1 MNLLLA
7 YIRPYRGMLALAIG
21 LAAINQVFSMLDP
34 QIFRIIVDKYA
45 THFSAMPRAEF
56 IRGVSLLILGF
67 VGVAMVS
74 RIAKNFQDYY
84 VNVVSQSVGAKMYA
98 DGIAHSM
105 RLPYRAFEDQQSGAV
120 LQQLQKARLD
130 SRDMISQSVNSVF
143 LSGLTLT
150 LVLAYSF
157 FVHWSI
163 AVALLILAP
172 ILGVLVSSLGR
183 RIKKVQTTIFSE
195 TNALAGS
202 TTESLRNIE
211 LIKSLGLETQEIDRL
226 NGTNQKIL
234 DLELAKVKTVRMLMF
249 FQGTAINF
257 FRALF
262 LLQML
267 ILVYLKL
274 ITLGEFFS
282 MLFYSFA
289 IFSPLGEIG
298 NIVTKYAETRASLE
312 NVQRIL
318 AQEPA
323 PRNPGGLV
331 PDGIE
336 SLEFAGV
343 TYRHPGAR
351 EAALSDVSFLARSG
365 ESVAFVGPS
374 GAGKSTL
381 IKLLLGL
388 YAPDRGQILFNGVDS
403 KEINLD
409 LLRTRVG
416 FVPQSI
422 ELFAGTIRDNL
433 VFARQSATD
442 QECMEALE
450 AAQLRGLLERTR
462 DGLDTR
468 VGEGGLKLSGGER
481 QRLAIA
487 RSLLR
492 KPDILIFDEATSSL
506 DTETEREITRT
517 INGIIA
523 AASAAAGSDAGAGT
537 DSASTSRRSFVTLMI
552 AHRLST
558 VAGADRIVVL
568 KKGRVVEQGSHLELL
583 RKRGLYSTLWRQQGM
598 EQDEEPRTIAAQGG

>member
-1 MNLLLA
+1 MQLLISYLRPHKGMIVFAIILA
-7 YIRPYRGMLALAIG
+7 V
-21 LAAINQVFSMLDP
+21 INQVFSLLDP

-45 THFSAMPRAEF
+45 SNIATIPRAEF
-56 IRGVSLLILGF
+56 IRGVGLLILAF
-67 VGVAMVS
+67 VAVAMIS

-84 VNVVSQSVGAKMYA
+84 VNVVSQSVGATMYA
-98 DGIAHSM
+98 DGIAHSL

-120 LQQLQKARLD
+120 LQQLQKARTD
-130 SRDMISQSVNSVF
+130 SKDMIGQSINSVF
-143 LSGLTLT
+143 ISSLTLL
-150 LVLAYSF
+150 LVLGYSF

-163 AVALLILAP
+163 GVALLILAP
-172 ILGVLVSSLGR
+172 ILTVLVSSLGR
-183 RIKKVQTTIFSE
+183 RIKQVQGRIFGE

-226 NGTNQKIL
+226 NATNQKIL
-234 DLELAKVKTVRMLMF
+234 DLELAKVKTVRVLMF

-267 ILVYLKL
+267 VLVYLKL
-274 ITLGEFFS
+274 VTLGEFFS
-282 MLFYSFA
+282 LLFYSFA

-298 NIVTKYAETRASLE
+298 SVITKYQETRASLE
-312 NVQRIL
+312 NVARIL

-323 PRNPGGLV
+323 PSNPGGAV
-331 PDGIE
+331 PDGVE
-336 SLEFAGV
+336 SLEFSAV

-351 EAALSDVSFLARSG
+351 DYALTDVSFAARSG

-388 YAPDRGQILFNGVDS
+388 YQPNTGRILFNGVDS
-403 KEINLD
+403 REVNYD
-409 LLRTRVG
+409 LLRTHVG
-416 FVPQSI
+416 FVPQAI

-433 VFARQSATD
+433 RFVHQEATD
-442 QECMEALE
+442 EECMASLE
-450 AAQLRGLLERTR
+450 AAQLRGLLERSR

-468 VGEGGLKLSGGER
+468 IGEGGLKLSGGER

-487 RSLLR
+487 RALLR
-492 KPDILIFDEATSSL
+492 KPHLLIFDEATSSL
-506 DTETEREITRT
+506 DTETEKEITRT
-517 INGIIA
+517 IDGIIA
-523 AASAAAGSDAGAGT
+523 T
-537 DSASTSRRSFVTLMI
+537 RPSFVTLLI

-558 VAGADRIVVL
+558 VASADRIVVL
-568 KKGRVVEQGSHLELL
+568 RKGRVVEQGSHLELL
-583 RKRGLYSTLWRQQGM
+583 RTQGLYYTLWKQQGLESD
-598 EQDEEPRTIAAQGG
+598 EQLPEAAVQGG

>member
-1 MNLLLA
+1 VKLLLS
-7 YIRPYRGMLALAIG
+7 YLRPYRGMVAFAIF
-21 LAAINQVFSMLDP
+21 LAAVNQVFSMLDP
-34 QIFRIIVDKYA
+34 QIFRIIVDRYA
-45 THFSAMPRAEF
+45 AHIDTIPRAQF
-56 IRGVSLLILGF
+56 ISGVGLLVLAF

-84 VNVVSQSVGAKMYA
+84 VNVVSQSAGAAMYA
-98 DGIAHSM
+98 DGIAHAM

-120 LQQLQKARLD
+120 LQQLQKARSD
-130 SRDMISQSVNSVF
+130 SRDLIGQSINTVFISS
-143 LSGLTLT
+143 LT
-150 LVLAYSF
+150 LVLVLVYSF

-163 AVALLILAP
+163 AVTLLVLAP
-172 ILGVLVSSLGR
+172 LLGFLVSTLGR
-183 RIKKVQTTIFSE
+183 RIKKVQGKIFAQTS
-195 TNALAGS
+195 ALAGS

-226 NGTNQKIL
+226 NGTNQEIL

-267 ILVYLKL
+267 VLVYLKY

-282 MLFYSFA
+282 LLFYSFA

-298 NIVTKYAETRASLE
+298 NVVTKYAETRASLE
-312 NVQRIL
+312 NVEKLL
-318 AQEPA
+318 AQPPA
-323 PRNPGGLV
+323 PRNPGGAV

-336 SLEFAGV
+336 SLDFLGV

-351 EAALSDVSFLARSG
+351 DAALQDVSFTARAG

-388 YAPDRGQILFNGVDS
+388 YQPDAGRILFNGIDAG
-403 KEINLD
+403 EINYD

-433 VFARQSATD
+433 RFARQEATD
-442 QECMEALE
+442 DECLASLE
-450 AAQLRGLLERTR
+450 AAQLAGLLARSR

-468 VGEGGLKLSGGER
+468 IGEGGLKLSGGER

-487 RSLLR
+487 RALLR
-492 KPDILIFDEATSSL
+492 KPDLLIFDEATSSL
-506 DTETEREITRT
+506 DTETEKEITRT
-517 INGIIA
+517 INGII
-523 AASAAAGSDAGAGT
+523 DT
-537 DSASTSRRSFVTLMI
+537 RPSFVTLLV

-568 KKGRVVEQGSHLELL
+568 KKGRVVEQGTHLELL
-583 RKRGLYSTLWRQQGM
+583 RRRGLYHTLWRQQGL
-598 EQDEEPRTIAAQGG
+598 ERDEEHPAVARNSP

>member
-1 MNLLLA
+1 MQLLLS
-7 YIRPYRGMLALAIG
+7 YIRPFRRLVVFAVLLAV
-21 LAAINQVFSMLDP
+21 INQVFSLLDP
-34 QIFRIIVDKYA
+34 QIFRIIIDKYA
-45 THFSAMPRAEF
+45 AGFGTMPWPEF
-56 IRGVSLLILGF
+56 IRGVALMVLAF

-120 LQQLQKARLD
+120 LQQLQKARQD
-130 SRDMISQSVNSVF
+130 SRDMIGQSINSVF
-143 LSGLTLT
+143 ISSLT
-150 LVLAYSF
+150 LVLVLVYSF

-172 ILGVLVSSLGR
+172 ILGLLVSSLGR
-183 RIKKVQTTIFSE
+183 RIKRVQTTIFGE

-226 NGTNQKIL
+226 NATNQKIL

-267 ILVYLKL
+267 ILAYFKL

-282 MLFYSFA
+282 LLFYSFA

-298 NIVTKYAETRASLE
+298 NVVTKYSETRASLE
-312 NVQRIL
+312 NVEKIL

-323 PRNPGGLV
+323 PRNPGGAV

-343 TYRHPGAR
+343 TYRHPGAKDS
-351 EAALSDVSFLARSG
+351 ALADVSFAARSG

-388 YAPDRGQILFNGVDS
+388 YSPDAGQILFNGVDS
-403 KEINLD
+403 TGINYD

-433 VFARQSATD
+433 KFVHQEATD
-442 QECMEALE
+442 DECISSLE
-450 AAQLRGLLERTR
+450 AAQLRGLLERSR
-462 DGLDTR
+462 QGLDTR
-468 VGEGGLKLSGGER
+468 IGEGGLKLSGGER

-487 RSLLR
+487 RALLR
-492 KPDILIFDEATSSL
+492 KPDLLVFDEATSSL
-506 DTETEREITRT
+506 DTETEKEITRT
-517 INGIIA
+517 IDSIIR
-523 AASAAAGSDAGAGT
+523 T
-537 DSASTSRRSFVTLMI
+537 RPSFVTLLI

-558 VAGADRIVVL
+558 VARADRIVVL
-568 KKGRVVEQGSHLELL
+568 KKGRVVEQGSHFDLL
-583 RKRGLYSTLWRQQGM
+583 RKRGLYHTLWKQQGL
-598 EQDEEPRTIAAQGG
+598 ERDEEPRKVAVQGG

>member
-1 MNLLLA
+1 MQLLLS
-7 YIRPYRGMLALAIG
+7 YLRPHKGMIVLAII
-21 LAAINQVFSMLDP
+21 LAVINQVFSLLDP

-45 THFSAMPRAEF
+45 SNIATIPRAQF
-56 IRGVSLLILGF
+56 ISGVGLLILAF
-67 VGVAMVS
+67 VAVAMVS

-84 VNVVSQSVGAKMYA
+84 VNVVSQSVGATMYA
-98 DGIAHSM
+98 DGIAHSL
-105 RLPYRAFEDQQSGAV
+105 RLPFRAFEDQQSGAV
-120 LQQLQKARLD
+120 LQQLQKARSD
-130 SRDMISQSVNSVF
+130 SRDMIGQSINSVF
-143 LSGLTLT
+143 ISSLTLL
-150 LVLAYSF
+150 LVLGYSF

-163 AVALLILAP
+163 GVALLILAP
-172 ILGVLVSSLGR
+172 ILTVLVSSLGR
-183 RIKKVQTTIFSE
+183 RIKQVQTRIFGE

-226 NGTNQKIL
+226 NATNQKIL
-234 DLELAKVKTVRMLMF
+234 DLELAKVKTVRVLMF

-267 ILVYLKL
+267 VLVYLKL
-274 ITLGEFFS
+274 VTLGEFFS
-282 MLFYSFA
+282 LLFYSFA

-298 NIVTKYAETRASLE
+298 NVITKYQETRASLE
-312 NVQRIL
+312 NVSRIL

-323 PRNPGGLV
+323 PSNPGGAV
-331 PDGIE
+331 PDGVE
-336 SLEFAGV
+336 SLEFSGV

-351 EAALSDVSFLARSG
+351 DYALADVSFAAKSG

-388 YAPDRGQILFNGVDS
+388 YQPNAGRILFNGVDS
-403 KEINLD
+403 RDVNYD
-409 LLRTRVG
+409 LLRTHVG
-416 FVPQSI
+416 FVPQAI

-433 VFARQSATD
+433 KFVHQEATD
-442 QECMEALE
+442 EECMASLE
-450 AAQLRGLLERTR
+450 AAQLRGLLERSR

-468 VGEGGLKLSGGER
+468 IGEGGLKLSGGER

-487 RSLLR
+487 RALLR
-492 KPDILIFDEATSSL
+492 KPHLLIFDEATSSL
-506 DTETEREITRT
+506 DTETEKEITRT

-523 AASAAAGSDAGAGT
+523 T
-537 DSASTSRRSFVTLMI
+537 RPSFVTLLI

-558 VAGADRIVVL
+558 VASADRIVVL
-568 KKGRVVEQGSHLELL
+568 RKGRVVEQGSHLELL
-583 RKRGLYSTLWRQQGM
+583 RGQGLYSTLWRQQGLESD
-598 EQDEEPRTIAAQGG
+598 EQLPEAAVQGG

>member
-1 MNLLLA
+1 MQLLMSYL
-7 YIRPYRGMLALAIG
+7 RPHKGMIVLAIV
-21 LAAINQVFSMLDP
+21 LAVINQVFSLLDP

-45 THFSAMPRAEF
+45 SNIATIPRAEF
-56 IRGVSLLILGF
+56 IRGVGLLILAF
-67 VGVAMVS
+67 VAVAMIS

-84 VNVVSQSVGAKMYA
+84 VNVVSQSVGATMYA
-98 DGIAHSM
+98 DGIAHSL

-120 LQQLQKARLD
+120 LQQLQKARTD
-130 SRDMISQSVNSVF
+130 SKDMIGQSINSVF
-143 LSGLTLT
+143 ISSLTLL
-150 LVLAYSF
+150 LVLGYSF

-163 AVALLILAP
+163 GVALLILAP
-172 ILGVLVSSLGR
+172 ILTVLVSTLGR
-183 RIKKVQTTIFSE
+183 RIKQVQSRIFGE

-226 NGTNQKIL
+226 NATNQKIL
-234 DLELAKVKTVRMLMF
+234 DLELAKVKTVRVLMF

-267 ILVYLKL
+267 ILIYMKL

-282 MLFYSFA
+282 LLFYSFA

-298 NIVTKYAETRASLE
+298 SVITKYQETRASLE
-312 NVQRIL
+312 NVARIL

-323 PRNPGGLV
+323 PSNPGGAV
-331 PDGIE
+331 PDGVE
-336 SLEFAGV
+336 SLEFSGV

-351 EAALSDVSFLARSG
+351 DYALSDVSFAAHSG

-388 YAPDRGQILFNGVDS
+388 YQPNAGRILFNGVDS
-403 KEINLD
+403 REVNYD
-409 LLRTRVG
+409 LLRTHVG
-416 FVPQSI
+416 FVPQAI

-433 VFARQSATD
+433 RFVHQEATD
-442 QECMEALE
+442 EECMASLE
-450 AAQLRGLLERTR
+450 AAQLRGLLERSR

-468 VGEGGLKLSGGER
+468 IGEGGLKLSGGER

-487 RSLLR
+487 RALLR
-492 KPDILIFDEATSSL
+492 KPHLLIFDEATSSL
-506 DTETEREITRT
+506 DTETEKEITRT
-517 INGIIA
+517 IDGIIA
-523 AASAAAGSDAGAGT
+523 T
-537 DSASTSRRSFVTLMI
+537 RPSFVTLLI

-558 VAGADRIVVL
+558 VASADRIVVL
-568 KKGRVVEQGSHLELL
+568 RKGRVVEQGSHLELL
-583 RKRGLYSTLWRQQGM
+583 RTQGLYYTLWKQQGLESD
-598 EQDEEPRTIAAQGG
+598 EQLPEAAVQGG

>member
-1 MNLLLA
+1 MV
-7 YIRPYRGMLALAIG
+7 ALAIA
-21 LAAINQVFSMLDP
+21 LAAVNQVFSLLDP
-34 QIFRIIVDKYA
+34 QIMRIIVDKYA
-45 THFSAMPRAEF
+45 TNFASMPRAEF
-56 IRGVSLLILGF
+56 IRGVALLILAF

-74 RIAKNFQDYY
+74 RIAKNFQDYF
-84 VNVVSQSVGAKMYA
+84 VNVVSQSVGASMYA
-98 DGIAHSM
+98 DGIAHSL

-120 LQQLQKARLD
+120 LQQLQKARAD
-130 SRDMISQSVNSVF
+130 SRDMIGQSINSVF
-143 LSGLTLT
+143 LSGLTLV

-163 AVALLILAP
+163 AVSLLVLAP
-172 ILGVLVSSLGR
+172 VLAVLVSSLGR
-183 RIKKVQTTIFSE
+183 RIKQVQARIFGE

-226 NGTNQKIL
+226 NGTNRRIL

-249 FQGTAINF
+249 FQGTAINL

-262 LLQML
+262 LLQL
-267 ILVYLKL
+267 LVLVYLSL
-274 ITLGEFFS
+274 VTLGEFFS
-282 MLFYSFA
+282 LLFYSFA
-289 IFSPLGEIG
+289 VFSPLGEIG
-298 NIVTKYAETRASLE
+298 NVITRYAETRASLD

-318 AQEPA
+318 AQEAA
-323 PRNPGGLV
+323 PRNPGGTV
-331 PDGIE
+331 IQGIDT
-336 SLEFAGV
+336 LEFAGV
-343 TYRHPGAR
+343 TYRHPSAR
-351 EAALSDVSFLARSG
+351 EPALAEVSFTARSG

-388 YAPDRGQILFNGVDS
+388 YRPDSGRILFNGVDS
-403 KEINLD
+403 GQVNYD

-433 VFARQSATD
+433 VFVRQEATD
-442 QECMEALE
+442 QECIAALE
-450 AAQLRGLLERTR
+450 AAQLRGLLDRSRQGLETR
-462 DGLDTR
+462 I
-468 VGEGGLKLSGGER
+468 GEGGLKLSGGER

-487 RSLLR
+487 RALLR
-492 KPDILIFDEATSSL
+492 KPDLLIFDEATSSL

-517 INGIIA
+517 IDEIIR
-523 AASAAAGSDAGAGT
+523 T
-537 DSASTSRRSFVTLMI
+537 RPSFVTLLI

-568 KKGRVVEQGSHLELL
+568 RKGRVAEQGSHLELI
-583 RKRGLYSTLWRQQGM
+583 REGGLYATLWSQQGL
-598 EQDEEPRTIAAQGG
+598 ERDEDRRVVAAPGG

>member
-1 MNLLLA
+1 MIVFAIILA
-7 YIRPYRGMLALAIG
+7 V
-21 LAAINQVFSMLDP
+21 INQVFSLLDP

-45 THFSAMPRAEF
+45 SNIATIPRAEF
-56 IRGVSLLILGF
+56 IRGVGLLILAF
-67 VGVAMVS
+67 VAVAMIS

-84 VNVVSQSVGAKMYA
+84 VNVVSQSVGATMYA
-98 DGIAHSM
+98 DGIAHSL

-120 LQQLQKARLD
+120 LQQLQKARMD
-130 SRDMISQSVNSVF
+130 SRDMIGQSINSVF
-143 LSGLTLT
+143 VSSLTLL
-150 LVLAYSF
+150 LVLGYSF

-163 AVALLILAP
+163 GVALLILAP
-172 ILGVLVSSLGR
+172 ILMVLVSSLGR
-183 RIKKVQTTIFSE
+183 RIKQVQSRIFGE

-226 NGTNQKIL
+226 NATNQKIL
-234 DLELAKVKTVRMLMF
+234 DLELAKVKTVRVLMF

-274 ITLGEFFS
+274 VTLGEFFS
-282 MLFYSFA
+282 LLFYSFA

-298 NIVTKYAETRASLE
+298 SVITKYQETRASLE
-312 NVQRIL
+312 NVARIL

-323 PRNPGGLV
+323 PSNPGGAV
-331 PDGIE
+331 PDGVE
-336 SLEFAGV
+336 SLEFSGV

-351 EAALSDVSFLARSG
+351 DYALTDVSFAAKSG

-388 YAPDRGQILFNGVDS
+388 YQPNTGRILFNGVDS
-403 KEINLD
+403 RDVNYD
-409 LLRTRVG
+409 LLRTHVG
-416 FVPQSI
+416 FVPQAI

-433 VFARQSATD
+433 RFVHQEATD
-442 QECMEALE
+442 QECMASLE
-450 AAQLRGLLERTR
+450 AAQLRGLLERSR

-468 VGEGGLKLSGGER
+468 IGEGGLKLSGGER

-487 RSLLR
+487 RALLR
-492 KPDILIFDEATSSL
+492 KPHLLIFDEATSSL
-506 DTETEREITRT
+506 DTETEKEITRT
-517 INGIIA
+517 IDGIIA
-523 AASAAAGSDAGAGT
+523 T
-537 DSASTSRRSFVTLMI
+537 RPSFVTLLI

-558 VAGADRIVVL
+558 VASADRIVVL
-568 KKGRVVEQGSHLELL
+568 RKGRVVEQGSHLELL
-583 RKRGLYSTLWRQQGM
+583 RTQGLYYTLWKQQGLESD
-598 EQDEEPRTIAAQGG
+598 EQLPEAAVQGG

>member
-1 MNLLLA
+1 MQLLVSYLRA
-7 YIRPYRGMLALAIG
+7 HRGMIVFAIILAV
-21 LAAINQVFSMLDP
+21 INQVFSLLDP

-45 THFSAMPRAEF
+45 SNIATIPRAEF
-56 IRGVSLLILGF
+56 IRGVGLLILAF
-67 VGVAMVS
+67 VAVAMIS

-84 VNVVSQSVGAKMYA
+84 VNVVSQSVGATMYA
-98 DGIAHSM
+98 DGIAHSL

-120 LQQLQKARLD
+120 LQQLQKARMD
-130 SRDMISQSVNSVF
+130 SRDMIGQSINSVF
-143 LSGLTLT
+143 VSSLTLL
-150 LVLAYSF
+150 LVLGYSF

-163 AVALLILAP
+163 GVALLILAP
-172 ILGVLVSSLGR
+172 ILMVLVSSLGR
-183 RIKKVQTTIFSE
+183 RIKQVQSRIFGE

-226 NGTNQKIL
+226 NATNQKIL
-234 DLELAKVKTVRMLMF
+234 DLELAKVKTVRVLMF

-274 ITLGEFFS
+274 VTLGEFFS
-282 MLFYSFA
+282 LLFYSFA

-298 NIVTKYAETRASLE
+298 SVITKYQETRASLE
-312 NVQRIL
+312 NVARIL

-323 PRNPGGLV
+323 PSNPGGAV
-331 PDGIE
+331 PDGVE
-336 SLEFAGV
+336 SLEFSGV

-351 EAALSDVSFLARSG
+351 DYALTDVSFAAKSG

-388 YAPDRGQILFNGVDS
+388 YQPNTGRILFNGVDS
-403 KEINLD
+403 RDVNYD
-409 LLRTRVG
+409 LLRTHVG
-416 FVPQSI
+416 FVPQAI

-433 VFARQSATD
+433 RFVHQEATD
-442 QECMEALE
+442 QECMASLE
-450 AAQLRGLLERTR
+450 AAQLRGLLERSR

-468 VGEGGLKLSGGER
+468 IGEGGLKLSGGER

-487 RSLLR
+487 RALLR
-492 KPDILIFDEATSSL
+492 KPHLLIFDEATSSL
-506 DTETEREITRT
+506 DTETEKEITRT
-517 INGIIA
+517 IDGIIA
-523 AASAAAGSDAGAGT
+523 T
-537 DSASTSRRSFVTLMI
+537 RPSFVTLLI

-558 VAGADRIVVL
+558 VASADRIVVL
-568 KKGRVVEQGSHLELL
+568 RKGRVVEQGSHLELL
-583 RKRGLYSTLWRQQGM
+583 RTQGLYYTLWKQQGLESD
-598 EQDEEPRTIAAQGG
+598 EQLPEAAVQGG

>member
-1 MNLLLA
+1 MIVLA
-7 YIRPYRGMLALAIG
+7 VILAV
-21 LAAINQVFSMLDP
+21 INQVFSLLDP

-45 THFSAMPRAEF
+45 SHIDTIPRAQF
-56 IRGVSLLILGF
+56 VSGVGLLILAF
-67 VGVAMVS
+67 IAVAMVS

-84 VNVVSQSVGAKMYA
+84 VNVVSQSVGASMYA
-98 DGIAHSM
+98 DGIAHSL

-120 LQQLQKARLD
+120 LQQLQKARTD
-130 SRDMISQSVNSVF
+130 SKDMIGQSINTVF
-143 LSGLTLT
+143 ISSLTLL
-150 LVLAYSF
+150 LVLGYSF

-163 AVALLILAP
+163 GVALLILAP
-172 ILGVLVSSLGR
+172 ILAVLVSSLGR
-183 RIKKVQTTIFSE
+183 RIKQVQSRIFSE

-226 NGTNQKIL
+226 NATNQKIL
-234 DLELAKVKTVRMLMF
+234 DLELAKVKTVRVLMF

-282 MLFYSFA
+282 LLFYSFA

-298 NIVTKYAETRASLE
+298 SVITKYQETRASLE
-312 NVQRIL
+312 NVARIL

-323 PRNPGGLV
+323 PSNPGGAV
-331 PDGIE
+331 PVGVE
-336 SLEFAGV
+336 SLEFSGV
-343 TYRHPGAR
+343 TYQHPGAR
-351 EAALSDVSFLARSG
+351 DFALSDVTFTAHAG

-388 YAPDRGQILFNGVDS
+388 YQPNSGSILFNGVDS
-403 KEINLD
+403 REVNYD
-409 LLRTRVG
+409 LLRTHVG
-416 FVPQSI
+416 FVPQAI

-433 VFARQSATD
+433 RFVRQEATD
-442 QECMEALE
+442 AECMASLE
-450 AAQLRGLLERTR
+450 AAQLRGLLERSR
-462 DGLDTR
+462 EGLDTR
-468 VGEGGLKLSGGER
+468 IGEGGLKLSGGER

-487 RSLLR
+487 RALLR
-492 KPDILIFDEATSSL
+492 KPHLLIFDEATSSL
-506 DTETEREITRT
+506 DTETEKEITRT
-517 INGIIA
+517 IDGIIA
-523 AASAAAGSDAGAGT
+523 T
-537 DSASTSRRSFVTLMI
+537 RPSFVTLLI

-558 VAGADRIVVL
+558 VASADRIVVL
-568 KKGRVVEQGSHLELL
+568 RKGRVVEQGSHLELL
-583 RKRGLYSTLWRQQGM
+583 RTQGLYYTLWKQQGLESD
-598 EQDEEPRTIAAQGG
+598 EQLPETALQGG

>member
-1 MNLLLA
+1 MALLLS
-7 YIRPYRGMLALAIG
+7 YLRPFRGMVLLAVG
-21 LAAINQVFSMLDP
+21 LAAVNQVFSLLDP
-34 QIFRIIVDKYA
+34 QIFRIIVDRYA
-45 THFSAMPRAEF
+45 TNFSGMPRAEF
-56 IRGVSLLILGF
+56 IRGVALMILAF
-67 VGVAMVS
+67 VGAAMVS

-84 VNVVSQSVGAKMYA
+84 VNVVSQSVGARIYA
-98 DGIAHSM
+98 DGIAHTM

-120 LQQLQKARLD
+120 LQQLQKARTD
-130 SRDMISQSVNSVF
+130 SRDMIGQSINSVF
-143 LSGLTLT
+143 LSALTLI

-163 AVALLILAP
+163 AVALLVLAP
-172 ILGVLVSSLGR
+172 ILAVLVSTLGR
-183 RIKKVQTTIFSE
+183 RIKQVQARIFGE

-226 NGTNQKIL
+226 NATNQKIL

-267 ILVYLKL
+267 VLVYLKL

-298 NIVTKYAETRASLE
+298 TVITKYAETRASLE
-312 NVQRIL
+312 NVKRIL

-323 PRNPGGLV
+323 PRNPGGVV

-336 SLEFAGV
+336 TLQFTGV

-351 EAALSDVSFLARSG
+351 EPALHKVSFLARSG

-388 YAPDRGQILFNGVDS
+388 YAPDRGQILFNGVAAS
-403 KEINLD
+403 RINYD

-433 VFARQSATD
+433 VFARKGATD
-442 QECMEALE
+442 EECMEALE
-450 AAQLRGLLERTR
+450 AAQLRGLLERSREGLETR
-462 DGLDTR
+462 I
-468 VGEGGLKLSGGER
+468 GEGGLKLSGGER

-487 RSLLR
+487 RALLR
-492 KPDILIFDEATSSL
+492 RPDLLIFDEATSSL

-517 INGIIA
+517 INEIIA
-523 AASAAAGSDAGAGT
+523 AANSAPQT
-537 DSASTSRRSFVTLMI
+537 RPSFITLLI

-558 VAGADRIVVL
+558 VAGADHIVVL
-568 KKGRVVEQGSHLELL
+568 KKGRVVEQGTHVELV
-583 RKRGLYSTLWRQQGM
+583 RRRGLYATLWRQQGL
-598 EQDEEPRTIAAQGG
+598 ERDEETEEMRPAVAQGA

>member
-1 MNLLLA
+1 MQLLLS
-7 YIRPYRGMLALAIG
+7 YMRPFRKMVVFAIFLAV
-21 LAAINQVFSMLDP
+21 INQVFSLLDP
-34 QIFRIIVDKYA
+34 QIFRIIIDKYGA
-45 THFSAMPRAEF
+45 GFGTMPWPEF
-56 IRGVSLLILGF
+56 IRGVTLLILAF

-84 VNVVSQSVGAKMYA
+84 INVVSQSVGANMYA

-120 LQQLQKARLD
+120 LQQLQKARTD
-130 SRDMISQSVNSVF
+130 SRDMISQSINSVF
-143 LSGLTLT
+143 VSSLT
-150 LVLAYSF
+150 LVLVLVYSF

-172 ILGVLVSSLGR
+172 VLGFLVSSLGR
-183 RIKKVQTTIFSE
+183 RIKKVQTTIFGE

-226 NGTNQKIL
+226 NATNQKIL

-267 ILVYLKL
+267 ILAYFKL

-282 MLFYSFA
+282 LMFYSFA

-298 NIVTKYAETRASLE
+298 NVVTKYSETKASLE

-323 PRNPGGLV
+323 PRNPGGMV

-336 SLEFAGV
+336 SLEFSGV
-343 TYRHPGAR
+343 TYSHPGAKDS
-351 EAALSDVSFLARSG
+351 ALMDVSFAARSG

-388 YAPDRGQILFNGVDS
+388 YRPDHGRILFNGVDS
-403 KEINLD
+403 AEVNYD

-433 VFARQSATD
+433 KFVQQDATD
-442 QECMEALE
+442 EDCMASLE
-450 AAQLRGLLERTR
+450 AAQLRGLLERSR
-462 DGLDTR
+462 QGLDTR
-468 VGEGGLKLSGGER
+468 IGEGGLKLSGGER

-487 RSLLR
+487 RALLR
-492 KPDILIFDEATSSL
+492 KPDLLIFDEATSSL
-506 DTETEREITRT
+506 DTETEKEITRT
-517 INGIIA
+517 IDGII
-523 AASAAAGSDAGAGT
+523 T
-537 DSASTSRRSFVTLMI
+537 TRPSFVTLLI

-558 VAGADRIVVL
+558 IAGADRIVVL
-568 KKGRVVEQGSHLELL
+568 KKGKVVEQGSHLDLL
-583 RKRGLYSTLWRQQGM
+583 RKKGLYHTLWKQQGL
-598 EQDEEPRTIAAQGG
+598 ERDEEPRTVVAQGG

>member
-1 MNLLLA
+1 MKILLSYL
-7 YIRPYRGMLALAIG
+7 RPHKGMIVLAII
-21 LAAINQVFSMLDP
+21 LAVINQVFSLLDP

-45 THFSAMPRAEF
+45 SHIARIPRAEF
-56 IRGVSLLILGF
+56 ISGVGVLILAF

-74 RIAKNFQDYY
+74 RLAKNFQDYY
-84 VNVVSQSVGAKMYA
+84 VNVVSQSVGASMYA
-98 DGIAHSM
+98 DGIAHSL

-120 LQQLQKARLD
+120 LQQLQKARTD
-130 SRDMISQSVNSVF
+130 SRDMIGQSINTVF
-143 LSGLTLT
+143 ISSLTLL
-150 LVLAYSF
+150 LVLGYSF
-157 FVHWSI
+157 SVHWSI
-163 AVALLILAP
+163 GVALLILAP
-172 ILGVLVSSLGR
+172 ILTVLVSSLGR
-183 RIKKVQTTIFSE
+183 RIKQVQGRIFGE

-226 NGTNQKIL
+226 NATNQKIL
-234 DLELAKVKTVRMLMF
+234 DLELAKVKTVRVLMF

-267 ILVYLKL
+267 ILVYLTL

-282 MLFYSFA
+282 LLFYSFA

-298 NIVTKYAETRASLE
+298 AVITKYQETRASLE
-312 NVQRIL
+312 NVARIL

-323 PRNPGGLV
+323 PSNPGGAV
-331 PDGIE
+331 PDGVE
-336 SLEFAGV
+336 SLEFSGV

-351 EAALSDVSFLARSG
+351 EYALSDVSFAARSG

-388 YAPDRGQILFNGVDS
+388 YQPNAGRILFNGVDS
-403 KEINLD
+403 RDVNYD
-409 LLRTRVG
+409 LLRTHVG
-416 FVPQSI
+416 FVPQAI

-433 VFARQSATD
+433 RFVRQEASD
-442 QECMEALE
+442 EECMASLE
-450 AAQLRGLLERTR
+450 AAQLRGLLERSR

-468 VGEGGLKLSGGER
+468 IGEGGLKLSGGER

-487 RSLLR
+487 RALLR
-492 KPDILIFDEATSSL
+492 KPHLLIFDEATSSL
-506 DTETEREITRT
+506 DTETEKEITRT
-517 INGIIA
+517 IDGIIA
-523 AASAAAGSDAGAGT
+523 T
-537 DSASTSRRSFVTLMI
+537 RPSFVTLLI

-558 VAGADRIVVL
+558 VASADRIVVL
-568 KKGRVVEQGSHLELL
+568 AKGRVVEQGSHLELL
-583 RKRGLYSTLWRQQGM
+583 RTQGLYYTLWKQQGLESD
-598 EQDEEPRTIAAQGG
+598 EQLPEAAVQEG

>member
-1 MNLLLA
+1 MKLLLS
-7 YIRPYRGMLALAIG
+7 YLRPYRPMVALAIV
-21 LAAINQVFSMLDP
+21 LAVVNQVFSMLDP

-45 THFSAMPRAEF
+45 SHIDTIPKADF
-56 IRGVSLLILGF
+56 IRGVGLLILAF
-67 VGVAMVS
+67 IGVAMVS

-84 VNVVSQSVGAKMYA
+84 VNVVSQSVGARMYA

-120 LQQLQKARLD
+120 LQQLQKARQD
-130 SRDMISQSVNSVF
+130 SRDMIGQSINTVF
-143 LSGLTLT
+143 ISSLTLLIV
-150 LVLAYSF
+150 LVYSF

-163 AVALLILAP
+163 AVSLLVLAP
-172 ILGVLVSSLGR
+172 LLGFLVSSLGR
-183 RIKKVQTTIFSE
+183 RIKQVQTRIFGE

-226 NGTNQKIL
+226 NSTNQKIL

-267 ILVYLKL
+267 VLVYMKL

-282 MLFYSFA
+282 LLFYSFA

-298 NIVTKYAETRASLE
+298 TVVTKYGETRASLA
-312 NVQRIL
+312 NVERIL

-323 PRNPGGLV
+323 PTNPGGAV
-331 PDGIE
+331 PEGIE
-336 SLEFAGV
+336 SLEFSQI

-351 EAALSDVSFLARSG
+351 EAALLDVSFEARAG

-388 YAPDRGQILFNGVDS
+388 YQPDSGRIIFNGLDS
-403 KEINLD
+403 REINYD
-409 LLRTRVG
+409 LLRRRVG
-416 FVPQSI
+416 FVPQAI

-433 VFARQSATD
+433 VFARQDATD
-442 QECMEALE
+442 EECMASLE

-462 DGLDTR
+462 QGLDTR
-468 VGEGGLKLSGGER
+468 IGEGGLKLSGGER

-487 RSLLR
+487 RALLR
-492 KPDILIFDEATSSL
+492 KPDLLIFDEATSSL
-506 DTETEREITRT
+506 DTETEKEITRT
-517 INGIIA
+517 IEGII
-523 AASAAAGSDAGAGT
+523 GT
-537 DSASTSRRSFVTLMI
+537 RPSFVTLLI

-558 VAGADRIVVL
+558 IARADRIVVL
-568 KKGRVVEQGSHLELL
+568 KRGRVVEQGSHLELL
-583 RKRGLYSTLWRQQGM
+583 RKRGLYTTLWKQQGL
-598 EQDEEPRTIAAQGG
+598 ERDQTLPSVAAQGG

>member
-1 MNLLLA
+1 MKLLLS
-7 YIRPYRGMLALAIG
+7 YLRPYRAMVGFAIF
-21 LAAINQVFSMLDP
+21 LAAINQIFSLLDP

-45 THFSAMPRAEF
+45 SHIDTIPRAEF
-56 IRGVSLLILGF
+56 INGVALMILAF

-84 VNVVSQSVGAKMYA
+84 VNVVSQSVGAGMYA

-120 LQQLQKARLD
+120 LQQLQKARAD
-130 SRDMISQSVNSVF
+130 SKDMIAQSINTVF
-143 LSGLTLT
+143 LSSLTLL
-150 LVLAYSF
+150 LVLGYSF
-157 FVHWSI
+157 FVHWTI
-163 AVALLILAP
+163 AVTLLILAP
-172 ILGVLVSSLGR
+172 ILALLVSTLGR
-183 RIKKVQTTIFSE
+183 RIKKVQTRIFTE

-226 NGTNQKIL
+226 NDTNQRIL

-249 FQGTAINF
+249 FQGTAINL

-262 LLQML
+262 LMQLL

-282 MLFYSFA
+282 FLFYSFA

-298 NIVTKYAETRASLE
+298 NVVTKYAETRASLE
-312 NVQRIL
+312 NVERL
-318 AQEPA
+318 FAQEPA
-323 PRNPGGLV
+323 PRNPGGAV

-336 SLEFAGV
+336 SLEFSAV

-351 EAALSDVSFLARSG
+351 DSALLDVSFAAHSG

-388 YAPDRGQILFNGVDS
+388 YQPDSGSILFNGMDS
-403 KEINLD
+403 RDVNYD

-422 ELFAGTIRDNL
+422 ELFAGTIRNNL
-433 VFARQSATD
+433 TFVRQDATD
-442 QECMEALE
+442 EECIASLE
-450 AAQLRGLLERTR
+450 AAQLRGLLERSR
-462 DGLDTR
+462 EGLDTR
-468 VGEGGLKLSGGER
+468 IGEGGLKLSGGER

-487 RSLLR
+487 RALLR
-492 KPDILIFDEATSSL
+492 RPDLLIFDEATSSL
-506 DTETEREITRT
+506 DTETEKEITRT
-517 INGIIA
+517 INGIIR
-523 AASAAAGSDAGAGT
+523 T
-537 DSASTSRRSFVTLMI
+537 RPSFVTLLI

-568 KKGRVVEQGSHLELL
+568 KKGRVVEQGSHMELL
-583 RKRGLYSTLWRQQGM
+583 RRKTLYYMLWRQQGL
-598 EQDEEPRTIAAQGG
+598 ERDEEMPSTARQEG

>member
-1 MNLLLA
+1 MVA
-7 YIRPYRGMLALAIG
+7 FAIV
-21 LAAINQVFSMLDP
+21 LAAVNQLFSLLDP
-34 QIFRIIVDKYA
+34 QIFRIIVDTYA
-45 THFSAMPRAEF
+45 SHIDTIPRAEF
-56 IRGVSLLILGF
+56 ISGVGLMILAF

-84 VNVVSQSVGAKMYA
+84 VNVVSQSVGAAMYA
-98 DGIAHSM
+98 DGIAHSL

-120 LQQLQKARLD
+120 LQQLQKARTD
-130 SRDMISQSVNSVF
+130 SRDMIGQSINTVF
-143 LSGLTLT
+143 LSSLTLL
-150 LVLAYSF
+150 LVLGYSF

-163 AVALLILAP
+163 AVALLVLAP
-172 ILGVLVSSLGR
+172 LLALLVSNLGR
-183 RIKKVQTTIFSE
+183 RIKKVQGRIFTE

-226 NGTNQKIL
+226 NDTNRKIL

-262 LLQML
+262 LLQLL

-282 MLFYSFA
+282 LLFYSFA

-298 NIVTKYAETRASLE
+298 NVITRYAETRASLE
-312 NVQRIL
+312 NVERIL
-318 AQEPA
+318 RQEPA
-323 PRNPGGLV
+323 PRNPGGAV

-336 SLEFAGV
+336 SLEFSSV

-351 EAALSDVSFLARSG
+351 EAALLDVSFAARSG

-388 YAPDRGQILFNGVDS
+388 YRPDAGAILFNGVDAR
-403 KEINLD
+403 EVNYD
-409 LLRTRVG
+409 MLRTRVG

-422 ELFAGTIRDNL
+422 ELFAGTIRNNL
-433 VFARQSATD
+433 KFVRQEATD
-442 QECMEALE
+442 AECIASLE
-450 AAQLRGLLERTR
+450 AAQLAGLLERSR

-468 VGEGGLKLSGGER
+468 IGEGGLKLSGGER

-487 RSLLR
+487 RALLR
-492 KPDILIFDEATSSL
+492 RPDLLIFDEATSSL
-506 DTETEREITRT
+506 DTETEKEITRT
-517 INGIIA
+517 INGIIR
-523 AASAAAGSDAGAGT
+523 T
-537 DSASTSRRSFVTLMI
+537 RPSFVTLLI

-583 RKRGLYSTLWRQQGM
+583 RMKALYYTLWRQQGL
-598 EQDEEPRTIAAQGG
+598 ERDEESPSVARQGG